1 MLRSSTYDPDLRR
14 RRLIVAAITV
24 ALLVAAAITYV
35 LLTRN
40 ETAAPGPADP
50 TTSAGPGLLADPATE
65 PDDGTLPDLPP
76 VSDPAEFAEVVA
88 PAIFDWDTTA
98 LAPRAAY
105 LERTATIAEPT
116 AEEPPGPHS
125 DVDAHLPPQT
135 PWLDLHT
142 HERPQQR

>member
-50 TTSAGPGLLADPATE
+50 TTSAGPELLADPATE
-65 PDDGTLPDLPP
+65 PDDGTLPDLPQ

-88 PAIFDWDTTA
+88 HAILAWDTTPI
-98 LAPRAAY
+98 APRAAY
-105 LERTATIAEPT
+105 LHRTAPLAHPAGEASPGVNPAIDPSNHPT
-116 AEEPPGPHS
+116 T
-125 DVDAHLPPQT
+125 D
-135 PWLDLHT
+135 
-142 HERPQQR
+142 